1 MKQAILV
8 TLFFLGFVSFT
19 YAQKITGK
27 VTDKSTGET
36 VIAATVYVKGN
47 TSTGTVTDMD
57 GNFSLNLSQGAK
69 VLVISYMGM
78 QTQEVPI
85 GNKTWFEIQLVPDS
99 RQIEEVM
106 VTAMGIKRE
115 KKALGYAVQELKS
128 DELMKHK
135 DPNVV
140 NSLAVRLP
148 V

>member
-85 GNKTWFEIQLVPDS
+85 GNKIQAWGRMPRMEGHD
-99 RQIEEVM
+99 EELQRHLQ
-106 VTAMGIKRE
+106 GCI
-115 KKALGYAVQELKS
+115 
-128 DELMKHK
+128 
-135 DPNVV
+135 
-140 NSLAVRLP
+140 
-148 V
+148 